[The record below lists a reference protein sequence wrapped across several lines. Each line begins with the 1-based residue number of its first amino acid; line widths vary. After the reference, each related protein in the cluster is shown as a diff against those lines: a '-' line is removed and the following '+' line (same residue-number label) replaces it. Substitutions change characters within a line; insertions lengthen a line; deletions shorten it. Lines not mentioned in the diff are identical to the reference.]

1 MAKNIKVYLD
11 PIGNTMNIW
20 WANPK
25 SSAYSEETDSPHNNN
40 VISFN
45 HSGVPVGLE
54 IIGLFPDELNIA
66 KILQTKSLIGKT
78 DPFLLESN
86 FKISPDL

>member
-20 WANPK
+20 WADPRV
-25 SSAYSEETDSPHNNN
+25 SSYVEETDSPFNNN
-40 VISFN
+40 VISYDKDRK
-45 HSGVPVGLE
+45 PVGLE
-54 IIGLFPDELNIA
+54 IIGLFPEELNIA

-78 DPFLLESN
+78 DPFLLQSN
-86 FKISPDL
+86 FQL

>member
-20 WANPK
+20 WADPK
-25 SSAYSEETDSPHNNN
+25 TSSFVEETDSPYNNN
-40 VISFN
+40 VISY
-45 HSGVPVGLE
+45 SRDGVPVGLE

-66 KILQTKSLIGKT
+66 KILQTKSLVGKSN
-78 DPFLLESN
+78 PFLLQSN
-86 FKISPDL
+86 FTL

>member
-20 WANPK
+20 WADPK
-25 SSAYSEETDSPHNNN
+25 SSSYAEETDSPYNNN

-45 HSGVPVGLE
+45 KAKIPVGME

-66 KILQTKSLIGKT
+66 KILQAKSLMGKT
-78 DPFLLESN
+78 GPFLLESN
-86 FKISPDL
+86 FQITH

>member
-25 SSAYSEETDSPHNNN
+25 TSRYVEETDSPYNNN
-40 VISFN
+40 VISY
-45 HSGVPVGLE
+45 SRDGVPVGLE
-54 IIGLFPDELNIA
+54 IIGLFPDELNVA
-66 KILQTKSLIGKT
+66 KILQTKSLTGKT
-78 DPFLLESN
+78 DPFLLQSN
-86 FKISPDL
+86 FTL